1 MLILFLS
8 AYVVF
13 SLLYGYAQP
22 QNPELNEYLQYG
34 DTVSCVFFLADALL
48 RWLCGSR
55 QNCILE
61 IRLDRRFIE
70 HSECRAAEMGT
81 RFPRAEDNSRR
92 QGGTRHD
99 APFGIFL

>member
-13 SLLYGYAQP
+13 ALLYGYAQP
-22 QNPELNEYLQYG
+22 KNPELNEYLQYG

-48 RWLCGSR
+48 RWFAVSR

-61 IRLDRRFIE
+61 YGWIRRFYRA
-70 HSECRAAEMGT
+70 SECR
-81 RFPRAEDNSRR
+81 R
-92 QGGTRHD
+92 
-99 APFGIFL
+99 